1 MTVIDKTSF
10 EKINADKK
18 NHLFYQQLQT
28 MVELCSSDHSEDT
41 LQKIAAFSNAYPR
54 SAHGYALLG
63 ITYSK
68 RGFFDAAFINLQKAL
83 LLSPIDETAL
93 TCLKAL
99 LQDRGRHE
107 DGITILERCISIN
120 PADPIIW
127 QQYWQSAEAIAYEEY
142 TEATAKR
149 FINILEK
156 DNLIR
161 PSQIVSSIIRLLE
174 KKQNLVEISRIV
186 TQSLFNSELK
196 RVISVLLETPL
207 LLKIIELCP
216 IPNIIFEILLRRL
229 RKAFLLH
236 DNLETSNNNYL
247 AIQCSLALHCFTN
260 EYIYGEDKEETQKLK
275 QLEQFISDAVSEGAS
290 MPWRHIACIASYRP
304 LHKFNWSRN
313 LKAPVHMTDLF
324 LRQVHHID
332 YELSLRDSIPNID
345 LITEDTSIAVKDQY
359 EDNPYPRWV
368 NIGILQKSMTISE
381 IINLAGIRILSN
393 GPDSSNQLKVLIAG
407 CGTGQHSLEAA
418 VRYADSYITAIDLS
432 LSSLSFALRQTR
444 ELDIENINY
453 LHGDILDL
461 TSWENRFDVIET
473 TGVLHHMSD
482 PMLGWRILKRCLKP
496 KGLMRVGL
504 YSSLARAG
512 LSEVKE
518 NMGELE
524 RPITNQKI
532 YDYRNKV
539 LDIAGVEFEKLARY
553 PDFFS
558 TSELRDLLF
567 HVQEHTFTLIE
578 IKNMLNELDLVFC
591 GFETVDENTKQAVSA
606 GGRGS
611 DSLFSLDAWHN
622 FEQLNPHYFSGM
634 YTFWVQSQD

>member
-1 MTVIDKTSF
+1 MIVINKTPF
-10 EKINADKK
+10 EKISVDKK
-18 NHLFYQQLQT
+18 IRLFYQQLQI

-41 LQKIAAFSNAYPR
+41 LQKITAFSNEYP
-54 SAHGYALLG
+54 SSSHGYALLG

-68 RGFFDAAFINLQKAL
+68 RNFFNAALINLQKAL

-93 TCLKAL
+93 TCFRAL
-99 LQDRGRHE
+99 LQDCGRHN
-107 DGITILERCISIN
+107 DGTILLERCIFIN
-120 PADPIIW
+120 PKDPIVW
-127 QQYWQSAEAIAYEEY
+127 QQYWQSAKSLTYEEY
-142 TEATAKR
+142 TDASARR
-149 FINILEK
+149 FIKILDK
-156 DNLIR
+156 NNLIR
-161 PSQIVSSIIRLLE
+161 PSQIISSIISLLE
-174 KKQNLVEISRIV
+174 KKQDLVKILSIE
-186 TQSLFNSELK
+186 TQSLFNSDLTWI
-196 RVISVLLETPL
+196 ISVLLETPL
-207 LLKIIELCP
+207 FLRIIEVCP

-247 AIQCSLALHCFTN
+247 ALQCSLALHCFTN

-275 QLEQFISDAVSEGAS
+275 QLEKFISDAVSEGRAI
-290 MPWRHIACIASYRP
+290 PWRHIACIASYTP
-304 LHKFNWSRN
+304 LNQFNWSRN
-313 LKAPVHMTDLF
+313 LTVPIHMTNLF

-332 YELSLRDSIPNID
+332 YETSLRSSIPNID
-345 LITEDTSIAVKDQY
+345 LITEDTSVAVKDQY
-359 EDNPYPRWV
+359 EDHPYPRWV

-381 IINLAGIRILSN
+381 ITNLAGIRILSD
-393 GPDSSNQLKVLIAG
+393 GLDPSNQPEILIAG
-407 CGTGQHSLEAA
+407 CGTGQHSIEAA
-418 VRYADSYITAIDLS
+418 VRYANSNITAIDLS

-444 ELDIENINY
+444 ELNIENINY

-461 TSWENRFDVIET
+461 NSWEKRFDVIET

-504 YSSLARAG
+504 YSTLARAD

-518 NMGELE
+518 KMGELE

-532 YDYRNKV
+532 YDYRNKI
-539 LDIAGVEFEKLARY
+539 LDNAGVEFEKLARY

-567 HVQEHTFTLIE
+567 HIREHTFTLIE
-578 IKNMLNELDLVFC
+578 IKNMLNELDFIFC
-591 GFETVDENTKQAVSA
+591 GFETVDEKTKEAVSA
-606 GGRGS
+606 GGGGS
-611 DSLFSLDAWHN
+611 ENLFSLDAWHN

-634 YTFWVQSQD
+634 YTFWVQRPY

>member
-1 MTVIDKTSF
+1 MIVTDKTPF
-10 EKINADKK
+10 EKINVDEKI
-18 NHLFYQQLQT
+18 HLFYQQLQS

-41 LQKIAAFSNAYPR
+41 LQKIAAFSNAYPE
-54 SAHGYALLG
+54 SSHGYALLG
-63 ITYSK
+63 ITHSK
-68 RGFFDAAFINLQKAL
+68 RKFFDAAFINLQKAL
-83 LLSPIDETAL
+83 VIAPIDETAL
-93 TCLKAL
+93 TCFRAL
-99 LQDRGRHE
+99 LQDRGRHL
-107 DGITILERCISIN
+107 DGLTILERCISLK
-120 PADPIIW
+120 PTDPVVW
-127 QQYWQSAEAIAYEEY
+127 QQYWQSVNSIPYEEY

-149 FINILEK
+149 FIKILQK
-156 DNLIR
+156 NNLIR
-161 PSQIVSSIIRLLE
+161 PSQIVSAIIRLLE
-174 KKQNLVEISRIV
+174 KKQNLAEISRIE
-186 TQSLFNSELK
+186 TQSSFNSELK

-207 LLKIIELCP
+207 FLQIIELCP

-260 EYIYGEDKEETQKLK
+260 EYIYGEEEEETQKLRH
-275 QLEQFISDAVSEGAS
+275 LEQFISDAVSKGKS
-290 MPWRHIACIASYRP
+290 IPWRHIACLASYKP
-304 LHKFNWSRN
+304 LNKFDWSRN
-313 LKAPVHMTDLF
+313 LEVPVNMTNLF

-332 YELSLRDSIPNID
+332 YELSLRDSIPTID
-345 LITEDTSIAVKDQY
+345 PITEVTSVAVKDQY

-368 NIGILQKSMTISE
+368 NIGILQKSMTMSE
-381 IINLAGIRILSN
+381 ITNLAGIRVLSH
-393 GPDSSNQLKVLIAG
+393 GLDSSNQSNVLVAG
-407 CGTGQHSLEAA
+407 CGTGQHSIEAA
-418 VRYADSYITAIDLS
+418 VRYANSNITAIDLS
-432 LSSLSFALRQTR
+432 LSSLTFALRQTR
-444 ELDIENINY
+444 ELNIENINY

-461 TSWENRFDVIET
+461 TSWENTFDVIET

-504 YSSLARAG
+504 YSGLARAG
-512 LSEVKE
+512 LAEVREK
-518 NMGELE
+518 MGELE

-539 LDIAGVEFEKLARY
+539 LDNAGVEFEKLARY

-591 GFETVDENTKQAVSA
+591 GFETVDEKTKEAVSA
-606 GGRGS
+606 EGGGLE
-611 DSLFSLDAWHN
+611 SLFSLDAWHN

-634 YTFWVQSQD
+634 YTFWVQRPD

>member
-10 EKINADKK
+10 EKINVDEKIQ
-18 NHLFYQQLQT
+18 LFYQHLQT

-41 LQKIAAFSNAYPR
+41 LQKIAAFSNAYPE
-54 SAHGYALLG
+54 SSHGYALLG

-68 RGFFDAAFINLQKAL
+68 RRSFDAASINLQKAL
-83 LLSPIDETAL
+83 LLSPIDQTAL
-93 TCLKAL
+93 TCFRAL
-99 LQDRGRHE
+99 LQDRGRHI
-107 DGITILERCISIN
+107 DVITILERCISLQ
-120 PADPIIW
+120 PTDPIVW
-127 QQYWQSAEAIAYEEY
+127 QQYWQSLNSIAYEEY
-142 TEATAKR
+142 TEAMAKR
-149 FINILEK
+149 FIKILEK
-156 DNLIR
+156 NNLIR
-161 PSQIVSSIIRLLE
+161 PSQIVNAIIRLLE
-174 KKQNLVEISRIV
+174 KKQNLMEIFRIA
-186 TQSLFNSELK
+186 TQSSFNSELQ

-260 EYIYGEDKEETQKLK
+260 EYIYGEDKDEAQKLK
-275 QLEQFISDAVSEGAS
+275 QLEQFISNAVSEGRS
-290 MPWRHIACIASYRP
+290 IPWRHIACIASYRP
-304 LHKFNWSRN
+304 LYKFNWSRN
-313 LKAPVHMTDLF
+313 LRVPVHMAKLF
-324 LRQVHHID
+324 LRQVQHID
-332 YELSLRDSIPNID
+332 YELSLRSSIPNIN
-345 LITEDTSIAVKDQY
+345 LITEDTSVAVKDQY

-381 IINLAGIRILSN
+381 ITKLAGIRILSP
-393 GPDSSNQLKVLIAG
+393 GSDSSNQLKVLIAG
-407 CGTGQHSLEAA
+407 CGTGQHSIEAA
-418 VRYADSYITAIDLS
+418 VRYANSNITAIDLS

-444 ELDIENINY
+444 ELNIKNVNY

-461 TSWENRFDVIET
+461 ASWENRFDVIET

-482 PMLGWRILKRCLKP
+482 PMLGWGILKRCLKS

-504 YSSLARAG
+504 YSSLAREG

-518 NMGELE
+518 KMGELE
-524 RPITNQKI
+524 RPITNKKI
-532 YDYRNKV
+532 HDYRNNV
-539 LDIAGVEFEKLARY
+539 LNNAGIEFEKLARY

-567 HVQEHTFTLIE
+567 HVREHTFTLIE
-578 IKNMLNELDLVFC
+578 IKNMLKELDFIFC
-591 GFETVDENTKQAVSA
+591 GFETVDEKTREAVSV
-606 GGRGS
+606 GGGGS
-611 DSLFSLDAWHN
+611 ENLFSLDAWHN

-634 YTFWVQSQD
+634 YTFWVQRPD

>member
-1 MTVIDKTSF
+1 MIVIDKTPF
-10 EKINADKK
+10 EKINDDKK
-18 NHLFYQQLQT
+18 VRLFYQQLQT

-41 LQKIAAFSNAYPR
+41 LDKIAAFSNEYPW
-54 SAHGYALLG
+54 SSHGYALLG

-68 RGFFDAAFINLQKAL
+68 RSFFDAALTNLQKAL

-93 TCLKAL
+93 TCFRAL
-99 LQDRGRHE
+99 LQDRGRHK
-107 DGITILERCISIN
+107 DGITILERCISLN
-120 PADPIIW
+120 PTDPTVW
-127 QQYWQSAEAIAYEEY
+127 QQYWQSVNSIAYEEY

-149 FINILEK
+149 FIKVLEK
-156 DNLIR
+156 NNLIR
-161 PSQIVSSIIRLLE
+161 PSQIVSAIIRLLE
-174 KKQNLVEISRIV
+174 KKQNLMEISRIE
-186 TQSLFNSELK
+186 TQSSFNSELK

-207 LLKIIELCP
+207 FLKIIELCP

-229 RKAFLLH
+229 RKVFLLH
-236 DNLETSNNNYL
+236 DNLETPNNNYL

-275 QLEQFISDAVSEGAS
+275 QLERFISNAVSEGKS
-290 MPWRHIACIASYRP
+290 IPWRHIACIASYKP
-304 LHKFNWSRN
+304 LNKFNWSRN
-313 LKAPVHMTDLF
+313 LKVPVHMSNLF

-332 YELSLRDSIPNID
+332 YEFSLRGSIPNID
-345 LITEDTSIAVKDQY
+345 LITEVTSVAVKDQY

-381 IINLAGIRILSN
+381 ITNLAGVQVLSH
-393 GPDSSNQLKVLIAG
+393 GSDSLNQLEVLVAG
-407 CGTGQHSLEAA
+407 CGTGQHSIEAA
-418 VRYADSYITAIDLS
+418 VRYANSNITAIDLS
-432 LSSLSFALRQTR
+432 LSSLSFALRQTK
-444 ELDIENINY
+444 ELNIENINY

-518 NMGELE
+518 KMGEIE

-539 LDIAGVEFEKLARY
+539 LDAAGVEFEKLARY

-567 HVQEHTFTLIE
+567 HAQEHTFTLIE
-578 IKNMLNELDLVFC
+578 IKDMLNELDLVFC
-591 GFETVDENTKQAVSA
+591 GFETVDEKTKEAVSA
-606 GGRGS
+606 GGGGS
-611 DSLFSLDAWHN
+611 ESLFSLDAWHN
-622 FEQLNPHYFSGM
+622 FEQLNPLYFSGM
-634 YTFWVQSQD
+634 YTFWIQRPD

>member
-1 MTVIDKTSF
+1 MTVIEKTSF
-10 EKINADKK
+10 EKINVDEKIY
-18 NHLFYQQLQT
+18 LFYQQLQT
-28 MVELCSSDHSEDT
+28 MIELCSSDHSEDT
-41 LQKIAAFSNAYPR
+41 LQKVSAFSNAYPG
-54 SAHGYALLG
+54 SSHGYALLG

-68 RGFFDAAFINLQKAL
+68 RRFFDAAFKNLQKAL
-83 LLSPIDETAL
+83 LLAPIDETAL
-93 TCLKAL
+93 TCFRAL
-99 LQDRGRHE
+99 LQDRGRHI
-107 DGITILERCISIN
+107 DGITILERCIFLK
-120 PADPIIW
+120 PTDPVVW
-127 QQYWQSAEAIAYEEY
+127 QQYWQSVSSIVYEEY

-149 FINILEK
+149 FIKILEK
-156 DNLIR
+156 NNLIR
-161 PSQIVSSIIRLLE
+161 PSQIVNAIIGLLE
-174 KKQNLVEISRIV
+174 KKENLVEMFRIE
-186 TQSLFNSELK
+186 TQSSFNSELN
-196 RVISVLLETPL
+196 RIISVLLETPL
-207 LLKIIELCP
+207 FLKIIELCP
-216 IPNIIFEILLRRL
+216 IPNIIFEIFLRRL
-229 RKAFLLH
+229 RKTFLLH
-236 DNLETSNNNYL
+236 DSLETSNDNYL

-275 QLEQFISDAVSEGAS
+275 QLEQFVSDVVSEGAS

-304 LHKFNWSRN
+304 LHKYNWSRN
-313 LKAPVHMTDLF
+313 LKVPVPMTNLF

-332 YELSLRDSIPNID
+332 YELSLRGSIPSID
-345 LITEDTSIAVKDQY
+345 LITEGTSVAVKDQY

-381 IINLAGIRILSN
+381 ITNLTGIRVLSH
-393 GPDSSNQLKVLIAG
+393 GSDPSNQSNVLVAG
-407 CGTGQHSLEAA
+407 CGTGQHSIEAA
-418 VRYADSYITAIDLS
+418 VRYANSNITAIDLS

-444 ELDIENINY
+444 ELNIENINY

-461 TSWENRFDVIET
+461 TSWENTFDVIET

-482 PMLGWRILKRCLKP
+482 PMSGWRILKRCLKP

-504 YSSLARAG
+504 YSGLARAG
-512 LSEVKE
+512 LAEVREK
-518 NMGELE
+518 MGELE

-539 LDIAGVEFEKLARY
+539 LDRAGLEFEKLARY

-591 GFETVDENTKQAVSA
+591 GFETVDEKTKEAVSV
-606 GGRGS
+606 GGGDS
-611 DSLFSLDAWHN
+611 ESLFSLDAWHN

-634 YTFWVQSQD
+634 YTFWVQRPD